1 MAAEKTCTSDI
12 SSTVACYNLHTLM
25 RPLFGAGTS
34 KEVKASTK
42 AVLFIFHGQD
52 TVAIA
57 ILTVFSTEITELR
70 IAISQR
76 T

>member
-12 SSTVACYNLHTLM
+12 SSMSSATISEM